1 MAMAMAAIAQI
12 SESCIAK
19 KHPTCSRWYQE
30 TQMVC
35 IMNIAKPAYDADMK
49 VKADMKKADSSRAQH
64 AVQSK
69 KEHMH

>member
-1 MAMAMAAIAQI
+1 
-12 SESCIAK
+12 
-19 KHPTCSRWYQE
+19 
-30 TQMVC
+30 MVC

-64 AVQSK
+64 TVQSK